1 MMPEVVDTAKA
12 FISKQSLD
20 SWELFFSVSR
30 TFRVEVKESIVDSLQ
45 RSSLKGLSVRIIKD
59 RKSGFSFCSS
69 SDPYDVEKTIKNA
82 VEMASVMPTD
92 DSASFTGGDLTY
104 VRTPVLF
111 DEMLLAMQEKDK
123 IDIARTI
130 EKEAYALDKRIS
142 IARSS
147 GYVDSITESRLL
159 NSEGLE
165 VADRSGICSAW
176 VELMAEE
183 SGEQETSYWYDQNR
197 NPERLKPVDIAR
209 TAAMRAIKA
218 LGGKT
223 VASGKMPVIFEN
235 GTAAG
240 LLSVISNSFVAE
252 NHFKMTASPRVVKG
266 DKLFSENLRI
276 IDDGAD
282 ERGELA
288 FGFDGEG
295 IPTQKTVVVDGG
307 VVNSWLYDRYYGTK
321 FSHPSTGNSR
331 RAGFETP
338 PASGITNFYVEPGA
352 LSLEEMIAGMTKG
365 ILVTEVM
372 GLHTAN
378 PVSGDFSVGASGFAI
393 SDGGIAHPVKG
404 IAIAGNLLELFAHIV
419 EIGNDFRFFGN
430 VGSSSLLC
438 ETISVSG
445 S

>member
-1 MMPEVVDTAKA
+1 MPEVLDAAKA
-12 FISKQSLD
+12 FMSKQSVD
-20 SWELFFSVSR
+20 SWELFFTVSR
-30 TFRVEVKESIVDSLQ
+30 SFRVEVKESIVDSLQ

-59 RKSGFSFCSS
+59 GKSGFSFCSS
-69 SDPYDVEKTIKNA
+69 SDPYDVEKTIENA

-92 DSASFTGGDLTY
+92 DSASFTSGNMVYTRNHG
-104 VRTPVLF
+104 LF
-111 DEMLLAMQEKDK
+111 DEMLVAIPEKDK
-123 IDIARTI
+123 INIARTI
-130 EKEAYALDKRIS
+130 EKEAYASDKRIS

-147 GYVDSITESRLL
+147 GYIDSVTESRLM
-159 NSEGLE
+159 NSEGLD
-165 VADRSGICSAW
+165 VADRCGICSAW

-197 NPERLKPVDIAR
+197 NPERLAPADIAR

-235 GTAAG
+235 DTAAG
-240 LLSVISNSFVAE
+240 ILGVISNSFVAE
-252 NHFKMTASPRVVKG
+252 NHFKKTASPRVVKG
-266 DKLFSENLRI
+266 EKLFSENLRI
-276 IDDGAD
+276 IDDGTE

-295 IPTQKTVVVDGG
+295 VPTQKTVVVDGG
-307 VVNSWLYDRYYGTK
+307 VVSSWLYDRYYGMK

-338 PASGITNFYVEPGA
+338 PSSGITNFYVEPGE
-352 LSLEEMIAGMTKG
+352 LSVEEMIAGMTKG

-378 PVSGDFSVGASGFAI
+378 PVSGNFSVGASGFAI
-393 SDGGIAHPVKG
+393 SGGAISHPVKG
-404 IAIAGNLLELFAHIV
+404 IAIAGNLLELFAHII